1 MQEETL
7 KHIENWLKNRDHL
20 ESVRCRLEAEL
31 KATEAQI
38 EEIDTVKLPDLF
50 GDIRGV
56 KLADGREIT
65 IDNDFYPNIKAESW
79 DKAKEWLSSNGLDG
93 IIKNEFKVSFGKLE
107 LGEADELRAILLDRK
122 HKFKNKEFVEPMTL
136 KALVKERYGTGIEE
150 TEQSGISVFVKRIAK
165 IKRG

>member
-7 KHIENWLKNRDHL
+7 KGIENWLKNRDFL
-20 ESVRCRLEAEL
+20 ETKKAKLEAEL
-31 KATEAQI
+31 KQVDDSI

-50 GDIRGV
+50 GDIRGI
-56 KLADGREIT
+56 KLHDGREIT
-65 IDNDFYPNIKAESW
+65 IDNDFYPSIKAESW
-79 DKAKEWLSSNGLDG
+79 DKAKEWLAGNGLDG

-107 LGEADELRAILLDRK
+107 LTEADELRDILLDRK

-165 IKRG
+165 IKKG